1 MPELVIKTPQLSY
14 PVYVERGIRRRLP
27 GLLASGGNFE
37 GIVVITD
44 RTVAGLYMNE
54 IENLLLQPHHFI
66 VIPEGE
72 SSKSLG
78 EYERVMGE
86 LLQKKLGRD
95 FLLIA
100 FGGGVVGDLAGYV
113 AATYKRG
120 IAYLQMPTTLLAQID
135 SSVGGKVG
143 INHPLGKNL
152 IGAIYH
158 PRSVVIDPDFLATL
172 PRREI
177 LSGLAEAV
185 KYTFLKPD
193 GYWKQLKTKLPQFL
207 AGNWD
212 GIEEVIA
219 YGLGIKAELV
229 EKDEQDKGER
239 QFLNLGHTFGHAL
252 EQATGYFALRHGE
265 AVILG
270 LAAAFRASLLTRRI
284 SEADFEAALGL
295 FEILAQE
302 VPAVEMDADRVL
314 KGMEMDKKR
323 KKDALVFVLPV
334 ALGTVELVEN
344 LDEKIVR
351 QALEFGLH
359 WASELKKV
367 ADLER
372 SRKAVR

>member
-1 MPELVIKTPQLSY
+1 MSELTIKTPQLSY
-14 PVYVERGIRRRLP
+14 PACVERGIRRRLP
-27 GLLASGGNFE
+27 DFLASAGNFE
-37 GIVVITD
+37 GFVVITD

-54 IENLLLQPHHFI
+54 LENLLPAPHHFI
-66 VIPEGE
+66 VIPDGE

-86 LLQKKLGRD
+86 LLQRKLGRD

-120 IAYLQMPTTLLAQID
+120 IPYLQMPTTLLAQID

-158 PRSVVIDPDFLATL
+158 PRAVVIDPDFLATL

-177 LSGLAEAV
+177 VSGLAEAV
-185 KYTFLKPD
+185 KYTFLRPD
-193 GYWKQLKTKLPQFL
+193 GFWKELKTKLPQFL

-252 EQATGYFALRHGE
+252 EQATDYHALRHGE
-265 AVILG
+265 AVVLG
-270 LAAAFRASLLTRRI
+270 MAAAFRASRLTGRI
-284 SEADFEAALGL
+284 SDAELENALGL
-295 FEILAQE
+295 LEILAQE
-302 VPAVEMDADRVL
+302 VPVPEIDADKVL
-314 KGMEMDKKR
+314 KGMETDKKR
-323 KKDALVFVLPV
+323 KKDALIFVLPNSF
-334 ALGTVELVEN
+334 GSVELVEN

-359 WASELKKV
+359 WAAESKNK
-367 ADLER
+367 
-372 SRKAVR
+372 KAVK